1 MNDIK
6 ELFSQVTELIFN
18 EVSNKLDQNANV
30 VDGKLTEMYQGVRSL
45 ESKISEIVKDTPFTE
60 IEAFSIKDLYKLLF
74 LRSNLITHVLSIIDI
89 SRLSGHNIIC
99 NC

>member
-89 SRLSGHNIIC
+89 FLTDAVVST
-99 NC
+99 